1 MFKPT
6 QPTNLKN
13 IWYNPS
19 MIHINFTLTYFEL
32 YLIVINIFTIM
43 IYGIDK
49 LRAVLKA
56 SHNRVSEKVLLGFAL
71 IGGTVG
77 AIISMILFRHKIKKL
92 SFVLKFIVLIV
103 IQAILYYCY
112 INKLWYNF
120 EYINNIIGWYIWKVT
135 NL

>member
-1 MFKPT
+1 MLVGYARVSST
-6 QPTNLKN
+6 GQNLDSQIQALKK
-13 IWYNPS
+13 
-19 MIHINFTLTYFEL
+19 FGCTK
-32 YLIVINIFTIM
+32 IFMEKRSGKQYDTRV

-49 LRAVLKA
+49 LRAIIKA
-56 SHNRVSEKVLLGFAL
+56 SHNRVSEKVLLVFAL

-92 SFVLKFIVLIV
+92 SSVLKFIVLIV

-120 EYINNIIGWYIWKVT
+120 EYINNIIG
-135 NL
+135 

>member
-1 MFKPT
+1 
-6 QPTNLKN
+6 
-13 IWYNPS
+13 
-19 MIHINFTLTYFEL
+19 MIHIKFTFTYLEA
-32 YLIVINIFTIM
+32 YLIFINIFTI
-43 IYGIDK
+43 ILYGIDK

-56 SHNRVSEKVLLGFAL
+56 SHNRVSEKVLLSSAF

-92 SFVLKFIVLIV
+92 SFMIKFIVVIV

-120 EYINNIIGWYIWKVT
+120 EYINNIIG
-135 NL
+135 